1 MKVKLKTLNPT
12 NLLAVQSNKI
22 SVQIGANQQEGA
34 VMTQLLISFLGKARK
49 EEGQYRQANYQF
61 ENNQTETARFF
72 SEALTKVI
80 TPKRL
85 VMLGTSGSM
94 WDVLCE
100 NLGHD
105 EQQFELIEAVENN
118 AVTQPLLDHFSDLFS
133 EKLNVECV
141 LKLIPYGDDVTQQ
154 VAILQKMAEDVK
166 EGDSVA
172 LDLTHGLR
180 HLPMLGLLSAMY
192 LKTARNVN
200 IEGIYYGALERTN
213 PETKLTPVM
222 RLDGLLTMADW
233 ISALDGFNKTGNI
246 APFSELLQRDGM
258 DKQTAQCLEEAAFFE
273 NTLNIPNARSPLK
286 KFAEATKEG
295 LKGIGAL
302 FQENLQKRISWCKED
317 NLYLRQRENA
327 YFYLNQ
333 GDYLR
338 AATLGYEA
346 FITLQMQQDKHAS
359 RLDRTNFEHRNEIKQ
374 KMERNQNAKMLN
386 HLRNAVAHGTR
397 SDIADV
403 QRALS
408 SKEKLQTELERL
420 FKTLL
425 PKESK

>member
-1 MKVKLKTLNPT
+1 
-12 NLLAVQSNKI
+12 
-22 SVQIGANQQEGA
+22 
-34 VMTQLLISFLGKARK
+34 MTQLLISFLGKARK

-72 SEALTKVI
+72 SQALTKVI

-118 AVTQPLLDHFSDLFS
+118 AVTQPMLDDFSDLFS

-141 LKLIPYGDDVTQQ
+141 LKLIPYGDDVTEQ

-258 DKQTAQCLEEAAFFE
+258 AKDTAQCLEEAAFFE
-273 NTLNIPNARSPLK
+273 NVLNIPNARSPLK
-286 KFAEATKEG
+286 KFTEAIQNG
-295 LKGIGAL
+295 LQGIGAL
-302 FQENLQKRISWCKED
+302 FQDSLVTRISWHKEEQ
-317 NLYLRQRENA
+317 LYLRQQQNA
-327 YFYLNQ
+327 YFYLKQ

-338 AATLGYEA
+338 ASALGYEA
-346 FITLQMQQDKHAS
+346 FMTYQMRQDTTVPKLDPQNFTDRDKIKRKFESQNSTLSK
-359 RLDRTNFEHRNEIKQ
+359 EY
-374 KMERNQNAKMLN
+374 KMLRN
-386 HLRNAVAHGTR
+386 LRNALAHGVR
-397 SDIADV
+397 SDLAEV

-408 SKEKLQTELERL
+408 SKEKLHTELERL

>member
-1 MKVKLKTLNPT
+1 MT
-12 NLLAVQSNKI
+12 NI
-22 SVQIGANQQEGA
+22 
-34 VMTQLLISFLGKARK
+34 LISFLGKAQK
-49 EEGQYRQANYQF
+49 GGQYREANYDF
-61 ENNQTETARFF
+61 SGKTETARFF
-72 SEALTKVI
+72 SQALNKI
-80 TPKRL
+80 IKPERL
-85 VMLGTSGSM
+85 IILGTSGSM
-94 WDVLCE
+94 WDVWCE
-100 NLGHD
+100 NLGQ
-105 EQQFELIEAVENN
+105 ETQWLELSEAVENDT
-118 AVTQPLLDHFSDLFS
+118 VTQELLDQFSSQFS
-133 EKLNVECV
+133 ALLNVECC
-141 LKLIPYGDDVTQQ
+141 LKLIPYGDDLPQQ
-154 VAILQKMAEDVK
+154 IDILQKMAEDVK

-192 LKTARNVN
+192 LKTARNVK
-200 IEGIYYGALERTN
+200 IDGIYYGALERTDS
-213 PETKLTPVM
+213 ETKLTPVM
-222 RLDGLLTMADW
+222 RLEGLLTMADW

-258 DKQTAQCLEEAAFFE
+258 AKETAQCLEEAAFFE

-302 FQENLQKRISWCKED
+302 FQENLQKRISWCKQD

-346 FITLQMQQDKHAS
+346 FITYQVQRDNTVPK
-359 RLDRTNFEHRNEIKQ
+359 LDPQNFEHRDTVKKNMNGVKNYDY
-374 KMERNQNAKMLN
+374 KLLN
-386 HLRNAVAHGTR
+386 NLRNALAHGIR
-397 SDIADV
+397 SSMGEVTSIM
-403 QRALS
+403 S
-408 SKEKLQTELERL
+408 NKEKLDIELNRL